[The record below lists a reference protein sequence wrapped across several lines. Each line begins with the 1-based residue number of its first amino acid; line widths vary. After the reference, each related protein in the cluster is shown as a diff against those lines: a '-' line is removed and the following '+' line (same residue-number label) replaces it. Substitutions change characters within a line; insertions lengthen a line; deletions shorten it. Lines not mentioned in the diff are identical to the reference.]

1 MGLYRVCP
9 NCGNTEENVG
19 IYVCA
24 DCHLI
29 FCDRCGNKDFDQFPL
44 PFTTMHCPR
53 CNSKEV
59 NSNGLICNND
69 KGVSQ
74 IIRDDESVTVITD
87 QGSCVTCDQRSYWL
101 ESENQRRF
109 DEAVEEALHRDSQKS
124 ALPKGISQIIR
135 DEESVT
141 VITEQGSCVTCDQ
154 RSYWLESEN
163 QRRFDEAVEAA
174 LNRDNQKCTL
184 PKGIS
189 QIIRDEESVTVITDQ
204 GSCVTCDQRSYWL
217 ESENQRRFD
226 EAVEAALNRDNQKC
240 TLPKGISQIIR
251 DEESVT
257 VITDQGSCVTCDQR
271 SYWLESENQRRFDE
285 AVEEALRRDSQ
296 KGKSSKDCSQ
306 TIISG
311 NSGVSIEM
319 QSNRNNR
326 NKDEDVRGTIERNV
340 NSYSTSR
347 GSTSQLLDEAMSR
360 LQQKTQNLKEY
371 SYKNTTG
378 KCKACGSTWPLSILE
393 RGNGLCPMC
402 QRMQERQR

>member
-74 IIRDDESVTVITD
+74 IIRDDESVTIITD

-141 VITEQGSCVTCDQ
+141 VITEQGTCVTCDQ

-174 LNRDNQKCTL
+174 LNRDNQKSAL

-189 QIIRDEESVTVITDQ
+189 QIIRDEDSVTVITDQ

-296 KGKSSKDCSQ
+296 KSVLKRDEFKNTHYPNAPIRKKTINDSPKSPTAIMYD
-306 TIISG
+306 
-311 NSGVSIEM
+311 
-319 QSNRNNR
+319 
-326 NKDEDVRGTIERNV
+326 
-340 NSYSTSR
+340 ST
-347 GSTSQLLDEAMSR
+347 TVR
-360 LQQKTQNLKEY
+360 LQECKKRVEKY
-371 SYKNTTG
+371 NTTG
-378 KCKACGSTWPLSILE
+378 ICIACGRTFPIAVLE
-393 RGNGLCPMC
+393 RGNGLCPLC
-402 QRMQERQR
+402 QHIHERKR

>member
-74 IIRDDESVTVITD
+74 IIRDDESVTIITD

-141 VITEQGSCVTCDQ
+141 VITEQGTCVTCDQ

-174 LNRDNQKCTL
+174 LNRDNQKSAL

-189 QIIRDEESVTVITDQ
+189 QIIRDED
-204 GSCVTCDQRSYWL
+204 
-217 ESENQRRFD
+217 
-226 EAVEAALNRDNQKC
+226 
-240 TLPKGISQIIR
+240 
-251 DEESVT
+251 SVT

-296 KGKSSKDCSQ
+296 KSVLKRDEFKNTHYPNAPIRKKTINDSPKSPTAIMYD
-306 TIISG
+306 
-311 NSGVSIEM
+311 
-319 QSNRNNR
+319 
-326 NKDEDVRGTIERNV
+326 
-340 NSYSTSR
+340 ST
-347 GSTSQLLDEAMSR
+347 TVR
-360 LQQKTQNLKEY
+360 LQECKKRVEKY
-371 SYKNTTG
+371 NTTG
-378 KCKACGSTWPLSILE
+378 ICIACGRTFPIAVLE
-393 RGNGLCPMC
+393 RGNGLCPLC
-402 QRMQERQR
+402 QHIHERKR